1 MRSCVRKTDARKLCS
16 HRRIVLRHRR
26 TAEIRQNGKPVTP
39 GCDLFGFRVKLTER
53 KLTCKVVAEPLER
66 HSRSRR
72 PEKQAVLSVRVQV
85 ARNYAVRSVR
95 RDAVRDRAH
104 GKRRTGHF
112 THSAGVGH
120 ADADRAGDLVER
132 TAHNG
137 YTVILSCLLRSAQ
150 HARELFFVDA
160 DKVKHFAPEAALSYI
175 KINRGRLYRR
185 LGDKFTGKP
194 EEYKFFKKEYL
205 FGFCPHIGAVMPEP

>member
-1 MRSCVRKTDARKLCS
+1 MLSALYGGMLSV
-16 HRRIVLRHRR
+16 
-26 TAEIRQNGKPVTP
+26 TAHTASAVPVISLTPPVSVTP
-39 GCDLFGFRVKLTER
+39 TP
-53 KLTCKVVAEPLER
+53 TAP
-66 HSRSRR
+66 
-72 PEKQAVLSVRVQV
+72 
-85 ARNYAVRSVR
+85 
-95 RDAVRDRAH
+95 
-104 GKRRTGHF
+104 
-112 THSAGVGH
+112 
-120 ADADRAGDLVER
+120 GDLVER

-194 EEYKFFKKEYL
+194 EEYKIFKKEYL
-205 FGFCPHIGAVMPEP
+205 FGFCPHIGAGYA